1 MKTTATKDQK
11 TTLRFDRELHKRLRV
26 LAIETGKTFTECV
39 QEAAE
44 RYLETEE
51 PKVRRSR

>member
-1 MKTTATKDQK
+1 MKKTAAKDQK
-11 TTLRFDRELHKRLRV
+11 TTLRLDRELHKRLRV
-26 LAIETGKTFTECV
+26 LAIQAGMTFSGCV
-39 QEAAE
+39 REAVE